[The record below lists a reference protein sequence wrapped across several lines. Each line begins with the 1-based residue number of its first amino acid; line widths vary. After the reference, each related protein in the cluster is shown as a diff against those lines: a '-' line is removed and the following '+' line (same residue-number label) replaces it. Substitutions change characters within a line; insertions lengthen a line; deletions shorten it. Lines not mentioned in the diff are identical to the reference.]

1 MLLYV
6 SGQLARTSPA
16 CRSRLALAV
25 YGGLD
30 FIISKWASRILAAGH

>member
-1 MLLYV
+1 M
-6 SGQLARTSPA
+6 SGASSPE
-16 CRSRLALAV
+16 RRRVRLALAV